1 MNRPG
6 LNAGAFF
13 AFRSSNPTHC
23 VEASATPSIPSP
35 HLASKPS
42 SDWVID
48 CQGNMGR
55 YLARSGCPDASFP
68 KLAAELGLF
77 YRIIRRDG
85 RFL

>member
-6 LNAGAFF
+6 LNAGAFLRLGRRIPLTVSRG
-13 AFRSSNPTHC
+13 ATH
-23 VEASATPSIPSP
+23 VDSSP

-55 YLARSGCPDASFP
+55 YLPVP
-68 KLAAELGLF
+68 AAPTLPSLNWQPNWAFSTGS
-77 YRIIRRDG
+77 
-85 RFL
+85 

>member
-1 MNRPG
+1 MNRRG

-55 YLARSGCPDASFP
+55 YLPVP
-68 KLAAELGLF
+68 AAPTLPSLNWQPNWAFSTGS
-77 YRIIRRDG
+77 
-85 RFL
+85 